1 MRLSSIAA
9 LILPLLTVSSVPGQE
24 PGGVSTTEGPDFGDF
39 VEKDFPFF
47 SSVLDCR
54 DLGEGFPK
62 DNLTPRGLILNL
74 GNNLWACFDIDLLR
88 IACIWEGEPGQP
100 PITMNALAP
109 GSYHVAGQKT
119 KDGQELLPKPI
130 GKVWLANG
138 IYPGWQ
144 VGDKPSFEDP
154 REPAPSPEEVGRGG
168 LPLDR
173 GRFVSIEVNGS
184 KLFLNYEV
192 GGVTVRESIFTTVEK
207 PLSSAPVIQRRIEVS
222 QHSVPLNMVLSSD
235 GGFRYAQL
243 ATMTQEQRDQWMR
256 SFGMLDEAGLSNGRS
271 ALLDPSTTQ
280 PRTLRLESST
290 DAQVIE
296 LVCVESC
303 AWMLLP
309 SARAE
314 SSEPQKGHSSQRAN
328 WIESVTTH
336 ADPPKPTDS
345 GESYMIDNIPIPVPN
360 PWKRN
365 VRLADIDFLD
375 DQGNAVAVTMDGDV
389 WKLSGLKGELAEVTW
404 KRFASGLHEPM
415 SIVVRHDPQV
425 ASGATDAGANLWAR
439 LSAIEASLKENRAK
453 LVRVGELVRT
463 LPCADDAKAAIE
475 AGKKPEVD
483 EWLNSLPKPEDLVE
497 QINEAKQSIAELEN
511 ERAKLVKAA
520 GGLSPAIFVFDRSGI
535 WKLVDSNGD
544 GECDRYEMFCNL
556 FAQTAETREFPNSM
570 KLGPDGSLYIAKG
583 GQEGTTFGKH
593 NGTVIRVAPDGK
605 SFEVVAYGLRQP
617 FIGVNPTTGLVT
629 ASDQQG
635 HYVPST
641 PIHIIRDHQFY
652 GHLPTIAEPEN
663 YPETIAEPLTWIP
676 HPVNSSG
683 ATQAWASDERMG
695 PIFGEMIH
703 VGYNRPELFR
713 VIVSKRFERPQAA
726 VMSFTR
732 DLDFGPLN
740 AKVNPADGQLYV
752 VGFQIWG
759 TTAKKLSGLARV
771 RYTGKPRVLVT
782 ELTPMDKG
790 VLLKFNAKL
799 DPKPATD
806 PANYS
811 GERWNYERTEKY
823 GSPHL
828 KPDGSSG
835 QEWMTASSAYLSED
849 GMSVF
854 VGFPDMKA
862 GVHQMRIGW
871 GLSSADGLP
880 ANNAAYFSPW
890 ELATFDP
897 TKEGFGDITVDLTP
911 RKVEAAADAV
921 VSVAEGEK
929 LYQMFGC
936 MACHSIDGTLQGKVG
951 PSWKG
956 LYGSEREIAK
966 GDKGKF
972 PADEA
977 YLRES
982 ILNPSAKVVKGFEKF
997 DTGMPIY
1004 AGILNDAQ
1012 IESLILYIKSLK

>member
-1 MRLSSIAA
+1 MRLSSLAR
-9 LILPLLTVSSVPGQE
+9 LLLPLACIPLVSAQE
-24 PGGVSTTEGPDFGDF
+24 PGGVAIAGNDFGDF

-47 SSVLDCR
+47 SSTLDCR

-74 GNNLWACFDIDLLR
+74 GHNLWACFDIDLLR

-119 KDGQELLPKPI
+119 KDGQEVLPKPI

-154 REPAPSPEEVGRGG
+154 REPAPTKEEVGRGAV
-168 LPLDR
+168 DR
-173 GRFVSIEVNGS
+173 FLGIVRGDASAKWQHVISIEYERQGVRISEQIMAAVASDGFGEVA
-184 KLFLNYEV
+184 LFRVIKIAPHN
-192 GGVTVRESIFTTVEK
+192 K
-207 PLSSAPVIQRRIEVS
+207 PLSLVVGRIADHLGLPS
-222 QHSVPLNMVLSSD
+222 LSSD
-235 GGFRYAQL
+235 QKKIDVV
-243 ATMTQEQRDQWMR
+243 TT
-256 SFGMLDEAGLSNGRS
+256 DEGNAFV
-271 ALLDPSTTQ
+271 ALDPSKAPTELLISLKG
-280 PRTLRLESST
+280 PRKPNSANPTEDSSVAWSST
-290 DAQVIE
+290 I
-296 LVCVESC
+296 
-303 AWMLLP
+303 
-309 SARAE
+309 
-314 SSEPQKGHSSQRAN
+314 
-328 WIESVTTH
+328 TTH
-336 ADPPKPTDS
+336 ADAPKPTDS

-365 VRLADIDFLD
+365 VRLADIDFPD
-375 DQGNAVAVTMDGDV
+375 DQGHAVAVAMDGDV
-389 WKLSGLKGELAEVTW
+389 WKLSGVRGDLSEVTW
-404 KRFASGLHEPM
+404 KRCASGLHEPM
-415 SIVVRHDPQV
+415 SIVVRD
-425 ASGATDAGANLWAR
+425 GA
-439 LSAIEASLKENRAK
+439 
-453 LVRVGELVRT
+453 
-463 LPCADDAKAAIE
+463 P
-475 AGKKPEVD
+475 
-483 EWLNSLPKPEDLVE
+483 
-497 QINEAKQSIAELEN
+497 
-511 ERAKLVKAA
+511 
-520 GGLSPAIFVFDRSGI
+520 FVFDRNGI
-535 WKLVDSNGD
+535 WKLVDSNSD

-570 KLGPDGSLYIAKG
+570 KLGPDGSFYISKG
-583 GQEGTTFGKH
+583 GQEGTTRGKH
-593 NGTVIRVAPDGK
+593 NGTVIRVAPDGE

-652 GHLPTIAEPEN
+652 GHLPSIAEPEK

-683 ATQAWASDERMG
+683 ATQVWASDERMG

-713 VIVSKRFERPQAA
+713 VVMNSRFERPQAA

-752 VGFQIWG
+752 VGFQVWG
-759 TTAKKLSGLARV
+759 TTATKLSGLARV

-782 ELTPMDKG
+782 EVTPMDKG

-799 DPKPATD
+799 DPKLAAD

-811 GERWNYERTEKY
+811 GERWNYQRTEKY

-828 KPDGSSG
+828 RPDGETG

-849 GMSVF
+849 GMSVL

-862 GVHQMRIGW
+862 GIHQMRLGW
-871 GLSSADGLP
+871 GLKSADGLP
-880 ANNAAYFSPW
+880 AQNAAYFSPW

-897 TKEGFGDITVDLTP
+897 KKEGFGEITVDLTP
-911 RKVEAAADAV
+911 RQVDAAANAI
-921 VSVAEGEK
+921 VSAEEGEK

-936 MACHSIDGTLQGKVG
+936 MACHSTDGTLQGKVG

-956 LYGSEREIAK
+956 LYGSERDIAK
-966 GDKGKF
+966 GEKGKF

-982 ILNPSAKVVKGFEKF
+982 ILNPTAKVVKGFEKF